1 MPDSSYGPK
10 PARRGWTLAIVVI
23 SLAFISLAVISLAA
37 PLVLPAKSDSEGETT
52 GSVSKVEPALQQ
64 DGSPAHPFADAS
76 QCPSSTDLIFW
87 PSGRLV
93 PSLPAGISV
102 CFVGNQSF
110 EIGDSDVQL
119 RGR

>member
-10 PARRGWTLAIVVI
+10 PARRGWTAALAIV
-23 SLAFISLAVISLAA
+23 AISLAVISLAA
-37 PLVLPAKSDSEGETT
+37 ALLARPAKSDSEGETT

-102 CFVGNQSF
+102 CFVGSQSF
-110 EIGDSDVQL
+110 EVGDSDVHL
-119 RGR
+119 RGH